1 MTPSAGPEGLATQRE
16 ERRGHSRDP
25 TPSVPHA
32 PPPQALCSPCWAC
45 ILTAHLLRSPLS
57 PATVIWKDTPGTL
70 CGFGQASEPVWNS
83 VSPTVKWGPF
93 TLCCRPRRAAERP
106 AEGRGVGGGQ
116 LPPQTPQP
124 SLPLPEPPQPSPVL
138 RCSLISYV
146 NCRDPSL
153 VSSTRGTSQ
162 GSPPTL
168 AHLLPVSPGHRTS
181 KAFSKHSLSEAAEGT
196 PEHHLLPLGEPPELW
211 SSFPAE

>member
-25 TPSVPHA
+25 APSVPHA
-32 PPPQALCSPCWAC
+32 PPPQSLCSPCGAC

-57 PATVIWKDTPGTL
+57 PATVIWKDTPETL

-83 VSPTVKWGPF
+83 ASPTTMGHSP
-93 TLCCRPRRAAERP
+93 CAAVP
-106 AEGRGVGGGQ
+106 AGLLRGLQRGEVLGGGQ
-116 LPPQTPQP
+116 LPPQIPQP
-124 SLPLPEPPQPSPVL
+124 SLPLLKPPQPSPVL
-138 RCSLISYV
+138 PCSLVSCV
-146 NCRDPSL
+146 NCRDPGL

-162 GSPPTL
+162 GSPPIP
-168 AHLLPVSPGHRTS
+168 ACLLLVSPGHRTS

-196 PEHHLLPLGEPPELW
+196 PEHSFLPLGEPPEPW